1 MEATK
6 CYYHPDRDA
15 IGICAICG
23 RPLCEECGVEIEGE
37 FYHKKCLEQKLKGGE
52 KKLPGIA
59 AFLSILFPGLG
70 TVYAGKT
77 LKGIAYM
84 LIFAGTIYSI
94 AAGGPAT
101 FLGLFLAGFY
111 LFAIVDAYNDAKK
124 AQGEIEVSQPPA
136 PAEADKLIR
145 SGIFWLLVGILLQLI
160 TLDVLD
166 LSELIRFWPVI
177 LIGFGLYLIIRY
189 FQERRLSHEERQ

>member
-1 MEATK
+1 MEATR
-6 CYYHPDRDA
+6 CYYHPDREA
-15 IGICAICG
+15 IGTCAICG
-23 RPLCEECGVEIEGE
+23 RPLCEECGVEIEGK
-37 FYHKKCLEQKLKGGE
+37 FYHKKCLEQKLKAGE

-94 AAGGPAT
+94 VAGGPAA
-101 FLGLFLAGFY
+101 FLGLFLGGFY
-111 LFAIVDAYNDAKK
+111 LFAIVDAYNDAKSV
-124 AQGEIEVSQPPA
+124 QVEEEVSQPPE
-136 PAEADKLIR
+136 EASKLIR
-145 SGIFWLLVGILLQLI
+145 SGIFWLTVGILLQLI

-166 LSELIRFWPVI
+166 LSEVVRFWPVL
-177 LIGFGLYLIIRY
+177 LIAFGLYLIIGY
-189 FQERRLSHEERQ
+189 FQERRVSHEERQ